1 MDVRPGA
8 VGGAGVER
16 GRMEESRGLWED
28 EIGDR
33 VNQEELYRPC

>member
-16 GRMEESRGLWED
+16 GWMEESRGLWVN
-28 EIGDR
+28 EIGGR
-33 VNQEELYRPC
+33 VNQEELYTPC